1 MIKVRQTASGH
12 PAKTDRLRTQAM
24 FVPIHDKN
32 PLKSIH
38 FQYVTV
44 GLIVINVAI
53 YFLFVT
59 TLFLS
64 VQEYLVDYSLIPVQF
79 LGGVK
84 LLTSGS
90 LWLEDPLPMA
100 EQFTI
105 VSYMFVHGSP
115 LHLLGNMLFL
125 WVFGDNVE
133 DAMGHLRFLLFY
145 LMCGI
150 FAGLLHSLVMHNS
163 DIPLIGASG
172 SVAGIVAAYLMLH
185 PKVKIWVL
193 ALWRIPLKISAMW
206 ALGFWV
212 LLQLF
217 SALTTSG
224 EGIAWWAH
232 VGGLAA
238 GAVLILFMRRP
249 GVQLF
254 DQTQGGA

>member
-1 MIKVRQTASGH
+1 
-12 PAKTDRLRTQAM
+12 M

-44 GLIVINVAI
+44 GLIVLNVAI
-53 YFLFVT
+53 YLLFVT
-59 TLFLS
+59 NIFLS
-64 VQEYLVDYSLIPVQF
+64 VQEYLVDFSLIPVQF
-79 LGGVK
+79 LKGMKLASSGG
-84 LLTSGS
+84 G
-90 LWLEDPLPMA
+90 WLEHPLPMP
-100 EQFTI
+100 EQLTI
-105 VSYMFVHGSP
+105 VSYMFVHGGP
-115 LHLLGNMLFL
+115 LHLIGNMLFL

-133 DAMGHLRFLLFY
+133 DAMGHFRFLMFY

-150 FAGLLHSLVMHNS
+150 FAGLMHSLVMQSS
-163 DIPLIGASG
+163 DVPLIGASG

-217 SALTTSG
+217 SALTTTG
-224 EGIAWWAH
+224 ESIAWWAH
-232 VGGLAA
+232 VGGMAS